1 MAIHRLSQVTIGV
14 PDPVATGAFYTDFGL
29 AETRPGWFATT
40 DGGEQLH
47 LVETP
52 RRRLVEITLGC
63 GDLTDIEQLEP
74 QLGRLGLPIAPSRV
88 GDALIVV
95 EPATQTRVRIEVSPP
110 VSPTPRAQAR
120 FNSPGA
126 HERFDARA
134 DGILRDQQVRPRKL
148 SHVVLG
154 SPDQAATERF
164 FIEGLGFKVSD
175 SIAGVASFLRCSTE
189 HHNVLVQGA
198 PVPFLHHTSWQVD
211 DVDEIG
217 RGAAAMLATDPG
229 RHVWGLGR
237 HFIGSNFFWYL
248 KDPAG
253 NFAEYSSDIDVI
265 VDDEI
270 WEPGVW
276 SGMRSLMA
284 WGPDVPGAFLAP
296 DDLAELI
303 AAGA

>member
-1 MAIHRLSQVTIGV
+1 MAIHRLSNVTIGV
-14 PDPVATGAFYTDFGL
+14 PDPAATGAFYADFGL

-40 DGGEQLH
+40 DGGEQLQ
-47 LVETP
+47 LIPAP

-63 GDLTDIEQLEP
+63 HDLTDIGQLET
-74 QLGRLGLPIAPSRV
+74 QLGRLGLPISPTRV
-88 GDALIVV
+88 DEALIVV
-95 EPATQTRVRIEVSPP
+95 EPATQTRVRIEVSP
-110 VSPTPRAQAR
+110 VVNPTPRAQAL

-126 HERFDARA
+126 YERFDARA
-134 DGILRDQQVRPRKL
+134 DGIVREVAVRPRKL

-154 SPDQAATERF
+154 SPDQAVTERF

-217 RGAAAMLATDPG
+217 RGAAAMLAADPG

-265 VDDEI
+265 VDDEV

-296 DDLAELI
+296 DDLADLI
-303 AAGA
+303 AAG